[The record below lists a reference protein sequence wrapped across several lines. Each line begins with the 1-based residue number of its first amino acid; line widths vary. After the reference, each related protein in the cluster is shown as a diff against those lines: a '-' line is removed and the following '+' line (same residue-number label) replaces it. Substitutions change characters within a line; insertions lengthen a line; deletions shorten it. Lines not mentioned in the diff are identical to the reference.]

1 MKCTGLLWMS
11 FVAVIAVGCSK
22 TERTNTDA
30 SDHPAA
36 TAATGTSGTARDDVK
51 SDADFVHDVAIM
63 NMAEIE
69 LSRMALDKAT
79 GSDVKVFAQ
88 KIVDDHT
95 AAGDKLKNAVS
106 GSVGDWPVQLDDAH
120 RKIAA
125 DLAKKQ
131 GPDFDLDYV
140 KAMVNGHQDLTA
152 KLESRLDPQS
162 LTDWNAAAAG
172 RAQTKALPD
181 PKAEMS
187 DVQIR
192 PEKSDNGI
200 TMKINQ
206 WAADTYPM
214 AQKHLDTARMLKEPT
229 KKRSTN

>member
-1 MKCTGLLWMS
+1 MS
-11 FVAVIAVGCSK
+11 FVAVLAVGCSK
-22 TERTNTDA
+22 TERTTDA

-36 TAATGTSGTARDDVK
+36 TAATGTSGAARDDVK

-79 GSDVKVFAQ
+79 GPDVRVFAQ

-95 AAGDKLKNAVS
+95 AAGDKLKSAVS
-106 GSVGDWPVQLDDAH
+106 GSVGDWPVQLDDTH
-120 RKIAA
+120 RQIAD

-152 KLESRLDPQS
+152 KLESRLDSQS
-162 LTDWNAAAAG
+162 LADWNAAAAG

-187 DVQIR
+187 DVPIR